1 MHWRE
6 RFDKLDT
13 VASDQSRS
21 SATILLMLLQ
31 SSLWIRLALE
41 DKERHY
47 NIEIKHLSE
56 MYGESTVLYLA
67 PSLFLTLFAY
77 LSHLHILEHQTKFNI
92 RQR

>member
-21 SATILLMLLQ
+21 SAMILLMLLQ

-47 NIEIKHLSE
+47 NIEIRHLSE
-56 MYGESTVLYLA
+56 MYGENTVLYLA
-67 PSLFLTLFAY
+67 PSLFLTFFCIFVTFTY
-77 LSHLHILEHQTKFNI
+77 FGTSN
-92 RQR
+92 